1 MAMPVVNIG
10 HVMVVVD
17 DFRMVMR
24 VGMPAG
30 KTIMR
35 MVMVLV
41 RVCVGMFVAGF
52 RVPVLV
58 LVFFANEQ

>member
-1 MAMPVVNIG
+1 MGMPVVNIG

-17 DFRMVMR
+17 NFRMVMR

-41 RVCVGMFVAGF
+41 RV
-52 RVPVLV
+52 
-58 LVFFANEQ
+58 